1 MGATTSSPADI
12 HQFQQI
18 VEKLKQADFKDY
30 DEIITAA
37 GNIRTLNC
45 ISNAEFQQYYLKEPN
60 NIIMLIIRC
69 IDVLYGEK
77 KLRSFLGALLL
88 LSKVLPVIAV
98 SYNDIT
104 DLNWFFEGEQSVFE
118 RLMVGIKSTIFALGI
133 TSSTTAEDPN
143 AWLWEKQDF
152 DFENARY
159 DIMAILNF
167 AISYEYFFEEYPEVQ
182 KRMKQACLL
191 EAEFAK
197 HFVTAILGAI
207 TNNFHRFIPLV
218 INYFNWALHNDDNVI
233 AALKESNA
241 GEVLSKLAYS
251 SIDNLNTIVNIAPN
265 IDPIELDIQMCILQL
280 LLSDSKIE
288 SDSRKLLLSALRLL
302 QLSNDKGVISTT
314 HRITLTLLLLVTSNK
329 KCQEALLQPLEEKLG
344 VKRLLHTESISI
356 ALIESVSEIIL
367 HPKGKELRTL
377 GLGIIHNIAPGI
389 IANNQI
395 PPNIFVTLLQAFGIR
410 EYSEA
415 HFKAVTTIIT
425 RYLTSGSDQE
435 KEIKNKLMEDNIL
448 KIYDLFDDNCKK
460 IYDEAKSVTQL
471 TEDYPMVI
479 TDPSPHFRSINIY
492 LKQLYIFRNKA
503 SLLSLRKNAGYV
515 EKPKYNRTQTNEATE
530 TNEQQNNEEDESEHN
545 IKIPSDADEKS
556 DEEEKPKQEEEKPKQ
571 EEKVEEKPKEEEKA
585 EEEKPNVEEEK
596 PKEEE
601 EKAENEEPKD
611 EE

>member
-251 SIDNLNTIVNIAPN
+251 SIDNLNAIVNIAPN

-288 SDSRKLLLSALRLL
+288 YDSRKLLLSALRLL

-585 EEEKPNVEEEK
+585 EEEKTNVEEEK

-601 EKAENEEPKD
+601 EKTENEEPKD